1 MIRSLGNKIPKIA
14 ESAFVSEAAYV
25 VGDVEIGEHSS
36 VWPGAVI
43 RGDLGKIVIGQ
54 HTVVE
59 DNCVLHSG
67 SPAQHD
73 SALVVG
79 NHVVI
84 GHGAVLN
91 CFSIGNHVVVGMNAT
106 ILHEAKIGDYSVIAA
121 NCMVKHG
128 MEAPD
133 HSLVVGMP
141 GKIVGKA
148 TQEQSW
154 WVEEGTKLYRQLAE
168 KYKAEGL

>member
-1 MIRSLGNKIPKIA
+1 MVRSLDGNTPKIA

-67 SPAQHD
+67 SPARHD
-73 SALVVG
+73 SALIVG
-79 NHVVI
+79 DYVVI
-84 GHGAVLN
+84 GHGAVIN
-91 CFSIGNHVVVGMNAT
+91 CFSIGNHVLVGMNAT

-128 MEAPD
+128 MTAPD

-141 GKIVGKA
+141 GKIIGKA
-148 TQEQSW
+148 AEDQSW